1 MNLRKIWIFRIGLLL
16 MLFIFAPPLLLADN
30 CSADSDC
37 FPTLAAAAAAGSG
50 ARGVGDASSLWWR
63 NAQQGFVFMAGK
75 GSSIDR
81 HAGPSS
87 NSSVVGSEP
96 FGLRLL
102 YRGTATDDQGKVWYH
117 VQTADGGGWISS
129 DDASDTRPMHTAP
142 LKPIRLIDPGSNAH
156 TSGGITTADRG

>member
-1 MNLRKIWIFRIGLLL
+1 MDLHKIWVFRIGLLFI
-16 MLFIFAPPLLLADN
+16 LFIVGPPLLFADN
-30 CSADSDC
+30 CSAPSDC
-37 FPTLAAAAAAGSG
+37 FPTLGAAAAATAGAG
-50 ARGVGDASSLWWR
+50 AIGAASSLWWR
-63 NAQQGFVFMAGK
+63 NLQQGFVFIVGK
-75 GSSIDR
+75 KSTCDL

-87 NSSVVGSEP
+87 NSPVLVSQPYGV
-96 FGLRLL
+96 RLVF
-102 YRGTATDDQGKVWYH
+102 RGTAIDDQGKVWYH